1 MQSPFVA
8 CQSKVECLDFKT
20 NISYSVGN
28 AQSQRKAILWR
39 PDKRQHLTSI
49 MSVSGYC
56 GQFITFS
63 LGLESWGRLLIFSSS
78 FHNSTLQEHCRENIS
93 QIQFWQNFHYN
104 RPDSCDITPAIMLP
118 GIRARLA
125 KSMGTTKSP
134 NIDCLTR
141 YWFHRWSSGLLSK
154 FAVIRCCSL
163 LQLLRYKV
171 FWNCVR
177 VC

>member
-49 MSVSGYC
+49 MSVGGYC

-63 LGLESWGRLLIFSSS
+63 LGLESEAGYLFSQVVFTTLLFRSTAEKISVRYNFDKIFITTDLIRVILHQPLCCLVLEPGWPNRWVPPKVQILTVSPVTD
-78 FHNSTLQEHCRENIS
+78 STVE
-93 QIQFWQNFHYN
+93 
-104 RPDSCDITPAIMLP
+104 
-118 GIRARLA
+118 
-125 KSMGTTKSP
+125 
-134 NIDCLTR
+134 
-141 YWFHRWSSGLLSK
+141 
-154 FAVIRCCSL
+154 AVVCCQSL
-163 LQLLRYKV
+163 L
-171 FWNCVR
+171 
-177 VC
+177 

>member
-78 FHNSTLQEHCRENIS
+78 FHNSTVQEHCRENIRYDFDKIFITTDLIRVILQQPLCCLVLEPGWPNRWVAPKV
-93 QIQFWQNFHYN
+93 QILTVS
-104 RPDSCDITPAIMLP
+104 PVTDSTVE
-118 GIRARLA
+118 
-125 KSMGTTKSP
+125 
-134 NIDCLTR
+134 
-141 YWFHRWSSGLLSK
+141 
-154 FAVIRCCSL
+154 AVVCCQSL
-163 LQLLRYKV
+163 L
-171 FWNCVR
+171 
-177 VC
+177 